1 MAENA
6 DAFVNFAGA
15 LAGGSGPDPIAAAGA
30 ASPSAPS
37 ILDCRTAPLAPLDA
51 RRLPDWQSLAAL
63 LAACRDDPARSQ
75 AEVMG
80 RTL

>member
-1 MAENA
+1 MQMRSWTWSAWSR
-6 DAFVNFAGA
+6 
-15 LAGGSGPDPIAAAGA
+15 GGSRSGMAAAA
-30 ASPSAPS
+30 APTPV
-37 ILDCRTAPLAPLDA
+37 LDCRTAPLAPLDA